1 MKRNKRVKEAF
12 KLKQDL
18 KDEREVVG
26 LYKGIDEWSGYRKA
40 KGYYHTLDKKG
51 EVKGV
56 EILSGWWDIFLQKS
70 DG

>member
-26 LYKGIDEWSGYRKA
+26 LYKGIDE
-40 KGYYHTLDKKG
+40 
-51 EVKGV
+51 
-56 EILSGWWDIFLQKS
+56 
-70 DG
+70 